1 MMPPQLLLITLLG
14 TSLILAPLT
23 APSLASSSNRVVNDL
38 GVGRDRPSNQQISQ
52 TVLNDFPATVS
63 RAVLQDISRRMG
75 QPVASFQMLRVE
87 SRTWPDGCLGLADPG
102 VMCTL
107 AMVPG
112 WEVVVG
118 NGSERWIYRSDR
130 TGATVKLDRLAS
142 SNVPTMAGSPPS
154 PPPSPSSPLTSTPPL
169 PEQQPP
175 SAQVQVRNRQ
185 VTVRLIN
192 RTGAVIG
199 YAVIAENPDAAAPE
213 GNLAGRSQVNLTG
226 LSIPVTVNFRR
237 QDGGL
242 LQVGT
247 RAIAPGLLE
256 VTLTETTDLGLD
268 RTTLNIEASGAVFL
282 N

>member
-23 APSLASSSNRVVNDL
+23 DPSLASSRNPLVNDL
-38 GVGRDRPSNQQISQ
+38 ELRGDRPPSQQLSQ

-63 RAVLQDISRRMG
+63 RAVLQDISRRLG
-75 QPVASFQMLRVE
+75 QPTPSFQILRAE

-118 NGSERWIYRSDR
+118 NGAERWIYRSDR
-130 TGATVKLDRLAS
+130 TGATIKLDRLAS
-142 SNVPTMAGSPPS
+142 SSVPTLALPATTP
-154 PPPSPSSPLTSTPPL
+154 PLTSTPPL

-175 SAQVQVRNRQ
+175 NAQLQVRNRQ
-185 VTVRLIN
+185 VSVRLIN
-192 RTGAVIG
+192 RTGAVVS
-199 YAVIAENPDAAAPE
+199 YEVIADNPDAAAPQ
-213 GNLAGRSQVNLTG
+213 GNLAGRSQVSLSG
-226 LSIPVTVNFRR
+226 LSVPVTVNFRR

-247 RAIAPGLLE
+247 RAIAPGLLD

-268 RTTLNIEASGAVFL
+268 RTTLSIEASGAVFL